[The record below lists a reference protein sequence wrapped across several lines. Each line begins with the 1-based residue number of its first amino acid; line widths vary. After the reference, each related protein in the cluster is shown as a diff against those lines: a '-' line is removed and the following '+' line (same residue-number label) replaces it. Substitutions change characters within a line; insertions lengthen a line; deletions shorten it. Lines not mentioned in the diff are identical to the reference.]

1 MTIDIVIIT
10 LIVILVIA
18 LFLLSHKEIRTSLNK
33 MKSSEQ
39 DLEKEKTVLLGKL
52 EAQTEE
58 MKKFRTD
65 RMNELSKVAEFGRL
79 SQGLFHDLMT
89 PLTSVI
95 LHTEK
100 LKESSS
106 AETAVVHKNLERA
119 IDASRRMGAY
129 IQNIRTSMQNEQADH
144 EFDLGE
150 ELENVTELFSFRSK
164 TESVSL
170 KFDITP
176 QLVYYGDPIKLR
188 QVFSNLISNA
198 LDSFS
203 EKQTGEKR
211 ISLSLLK
218 KDSSIIFLA
227 KDNGGGIPPPHLN
240 KIFNPFFTTKS
251 PDRGTG
257 IGLSTV
263 KSIVENDLKGT
274 IKVKSE
280 VGKGTSFTIIFPA
293 YKHPVSFPPHQHT
306 SPLH

>member
-1 MTIDIVIIT
+1 MNIDIVIIS
-10 LIVILVIA
+10 LIIILVIA
-18 LFLLSHKEIRTSLNK
+18 LFLLSHKEIKTSLNK
-33 MKSSEQ
+33 IKSSEQ
-39 DLEKEKTVLLGKL
+39 DLEKEKTILLGKL
-52 EAQTEE
+52 EDQREE
-58 MKKFRTD
+58 MKRFRTE

-100 LKESSS
+100 LREVSSP
-106 AETAVVHKNLERA
+106 ETAVVHKNLEKA
-119 IDASRRMGAY
+119 IDASRRMAAY

-144 EFDLGE
+144 EFNLGD

-164 TESVSL
+164 TESVSI
-170 KFDITP
+170 KSSITP
-176 QLVYYGDPIKLR
+176 QLMYYGDPIKLR

-198 LDSFS
+198 LDSCN
-203 EKQTGEKR
+203 EKQTEGKR
-211 ISLSLLK
+211 VNLSLFK
-218 KDSSIIFLA
+218 KDSHIIFSA
-227 KDNGGGIPPPHLN
+227 KDTGNGISPSHLE

-263 KSIVENDLKGT
+263 KSIVEHDLKGT
-274 IKVKSE
+274 IEVKSE

-306 SPLH
+306 SLLL